1 MKKLRLTIIALAFLP
16 LFLFS
21 QDFWEEINLPDLV
34 GAGSIFSNSDSL
46 YTKLNE
52 GLALSNS
59 ITSDIIWER
68 IAIPD
73 GKELRAFE
81 VTPDNKLYIGC
92 YNGGVYEYN
101 FGDWE
106 LIGLAN
112 QGAAEFEV
120 NSDNNL
126 LIASY
131 DLFVWDGVSLQFM
144 ATGYKNPIKNIY
156 EVLFGAAGSR
166 VVRSTDNGQNWDTV
180 FNVGSNS
187 ADYIS
192 DFVGTSPDSI
202 FLGTTNWVGIDG
214 GIYLSTDG
222 GDSWSHFGLSQH
234 FIACLAIDNYNQ
246 VYAGNKG
253 HYITG
258 QGGLYRYNYETN
270 IWDTIHYFPYIT
282 SIVFNSEDY
291 IYTGFVTSGMVDW
304 GGVLHSE
311 DNGETW
317 VLDTTGMGNTMVHEL
332 QFDNNGFLYA
342 LTGYNYNKKLYRT
355 TLPVNIH
362 EEPQLTNQAL
372 QCFPN
377 PAEKSIN
384 IEFKANHQN
393 AHQMFL
399 AVSNSTGQ
407 SLINRKLTN
416 PEMETG
422 HIMLDISYLKPGFYI
437 ISITGKDNHAYC
449 KFSKQ

>member
-1 MKKLRLTIIALAFLP
+1 MKKFQLTIIALAFLP
-16 LFLFS
+16 MFSFS
-21 QDFWEEINLPDLV
+21 QNIWEEAALPKPIEND
-34 GAGSIFSNSDSL
+34 SFNSYSDSL
-46 YTKLNE
+46 YIRLHESLN
-52 GLALSNS
+52 LSTS
-59 ITSDIIWER
+59 STSDLVWDR
-68 IAIPD
+68 IEIPE

-81 VTPDNKLYIGC
+81 VTQDNELYIGC

-101 FGDWE
+101 FGEWE
-106 LIGLAN
+106 LIGLN
-112 QGAAEFEV
+112 NYGAAEFEV

-131 DLFVWDGVSLQFM
+131 DLYIWDGVLLQFM

-187 ADYIS
+187 ANYIS

-214 GIYLSTDG
+214 GVYLSTDG
-222 GDSWSHFGLSQH
+222 GDNWSQFGLPQH
-234 FIACLAIDNYNQ
+234 FIACLAIDNYNH
-246 VYAGNKG
+246 VYAGNYG

-270 IWDTIHYFPYIT
+270 IWDTVHYFPYIT

-291 IYTGFVTSGMVDW
+291 IYTGFVTSGMEDW
-304 GGVLHSE
+304 GGVMHSE

-317 VLDTTGMGNTMVHEL
+317 ILDTAGMGNTMVHEL

-342 LTGYNYNKKLYRT
+342 LTGYPTKKLYRT

-362 EEPQLTNQAL
+362 EEPQLINQAL

-399 AVSNSTGQ
+399 AVSNSIGQ
-407 SLINRKLTN
+407 ILIDRKLTN
-416 PEMETG
+416 TEMETG
-422 HIMLDISYLKPGFYI
+422 YIMLDITGLEAGFYI
-437 ISITGKDNHAYC
+437 ISITGKDSHAYC